1 MCCVYV
7 WILTPGVCLVHGR
20 VARFGR
26 VEECFGFIEPMKIVH
41 GYTLVYLLLISPNA
55 LP

>member
-1 MCCVYV
+1 VLCVCVDSYS
-7 WILTPGVCLVHGR
+7 GGRLVGGR
-20 VARFGR
+20 VTRFGR

-41 GYTLVYLLLISPNA
+41 GYTLVYLFSISPNA